1 MLRRFRSGR
10 MAGCFV
16 LFVATVLL
24 VDPGCPR
31 AVARGADNLWS
42 DTLHYLHIRRYVP
55 PCENLSPAGAPNDP
69 VAPAYKAGVAT
80 QVITPKEAVWMAGY
94 ASRTKPAEGKVHDL
108 YAKALCLEDAAGKRL
123 VLVTTDLIGIPRELG
138 EAVAKEVEK
147 AHGIKRDELILSC
160 SHTHCGPVIRENLV
174 DMYPLTKED
183 MAKVDAYTKVLQA
196 DLIAVIGAAVKNVK
210 PAHLKHGAGKATFA
224 MNRREPTDKG
234 VINGKNPAGPV
245 DHTVPVLVVED
256 AQGKPITV
264 VFGYACHNT
273 TMQFLN
279 WCGDYAG
286 FAQIEVEK
294 AFPGAVGMFWAGC
307 GADANPLPRSKIEL
321 CEKYGKE
328 LADATLA
335 AVKGAKPIS
344 GKFAAK
350 YEQIPLKFEAVLTK
364 EQLNADTLSKDQA
377 RSKRAQRLLKELEAN
392 GKIADTY
399 PHYPI
404 QTWAL
409 GDQVLLVSLGGEV
422 VIDYLLRLKKDVP
435 TSRAL
440 WVMGYANDVMAYIPS
455 ARVLK
460 EGGYE
465 ADSSQVY
472 YGMPGKWSPTIEDA
486 IIAKVKEL
494 AGAVAPLPKPTGPK
508 SPKEEKET
516 FKLDERF
523 KIELVAS
530 EPDVVDPVAM
540 CFDEKGRMFV
550 CEMRGYPNGGVGTGK
565 ETRGKIKMLVDK
577 DGDGVF
583 ETATT
588 FAEGLRFPMGITP
601 YKGGMIVA
609 VAPDI
614 LYLEDT
620 DGDGK
625 ADKTTVLYTGFNLHN
640 IQQMVNGLQW
650 GLDNYIYGIAGSDGG
665 TITSPQKKD
674 MPAVALRN
682 RGFRFKPWEPG
693 SFEPT
698 SSGGQYGLTADD
710 YQRWFTATNSQHL
723 RQIVLPDH
731 YLKRNPYL
739 AASAVTV
746 DIPEHG
752 AAAKVFRISPFE
764 PWRVERTT
772 RRAGSPDANRFPP
785 TELVPGGYITSACSP
800 LIYTA
805 RLFGS
810 EFYDNNFVCDPAN
823 NLIHCEI
830 LKENG
835 AAFKAVRAYPDREF
849 LASTDN
855 WFRPVHLS
863 VGPEGAI
870 YVLDFYR
877 EAIETPLS
885 LPDDIKQQLNLESRG
900 RGRIWRI
907 APKKFT
913 AGKLPDMST
922 LKPKELVEELVGSN
936 PWKRMT
942 AQRLLLEMPRATAS
956 GGFRGFR
963 FKEVPL
969 VPNIHWTRRAIDGA
983 SGDDGS
989 TIIASAEPGMREN
1002 ALRLLEVGFR
1012 KNELYC
1018 KLAALVLRDPSP
1030 RVRFQLAL
1038 SAGEM
1043 PPKQA
1048 APILA
1053 ALLEKDAG
1061 DPWIVTAALSS
1072 AGGCGFELLDALTA
1086 KGKTPNAAIVAR
1098 VAAMIGAKGDA
1109 KEIARALELVA
1120 GGADGSI
1127 LDGLGQGMRASK
1139 APLPTWWAKPPAEA
1153 ADVMPKLRA
1162 RFETA
1167 AKTARDEKAEA
1178 AERVRAAALLAYGP
1192 FDSAAGLAEVLTPA
1206 TPGDVQLAA
1215 VRALAAHTD
1224 PKVSELLLKGW
1235 SGYGPAV
1242 RREAM
1247 EAMLARADRAL
1258 KLLAA
1263 VEAKTVSA
1271 TEFSPTQVQALHF
1284 HLNPTVRAKAGAAF
1298 KRSDSDRAKVVKEY
1312 AAALDLKGDAM
1323 KGKAVFAKTCAACH
1337 KLDGVGFDVG
1347 ANLLA
1352 ALPNK
1357 SGDDLLIA
1365 VFDPNKEVDPR
1376 YLSYSVVTGDERVL
1390 MGVVVTETPTSITLR
1405 RADGKEDVILRTN
1418 IATLRSTSL
1427 SLMPVGLEKELTP
1440 QNVADLFAYLRV
1452 AGK

>member
-1 MLRRFRSGR
+1 MKSLL
-10 MAGCFV
+10 ALVTLLAFV
-16 LFVATVLL
+16 L
-24 VDPGCPR
+24 PSR
-31 AVARGADNLWS
+31 AA
-42 DTLHYLHIRRYVP
+42 
-55 PCENLSPAGAPNDP
+55 E
-69 VAPAYKAGVAT
+69 PAYKAGVAT

-94 ASRTKPAEGKVHDL
+94 SGRTKPAEGKVHDL
-108 YAKALCLEDAAGKRL
+108 YAKALCIEDAAGKRL

-138 EAVAKEVEK
+138 DTVAAEVEK
-147 AHGIKRDELILSC
+147 KHGIKRDELMLSC

-174 DMYPLTKED
+174 DMYPMSKED
-183 MAKVDAYTKVLQA
+183 RVKVDAYTKVLQA

-210 PAHLKHGAGKATFA
+210 PANLKHGAGKATFA

-234 VINGKNPAGPV
+234 VINGRNPAGPV

-273 TMQFLN
+273 TLSFYQ

-294 AFPGAVGMFWAGC
+294 ALPGAVGMYWIGC

-328 LADATLA
+328 LGEAAVA
-335 AVKGAKPIS
+335 AVKGAKPIT

-350 YEQIPLKFEAVLTK
+350 YEKITLKFEAVLTK

-399 PHYPI
+399 PHYPV
-404 QTWAL
+404 QTWCF

-494 AGAVAPLPKPTGPK
+494 AAAVAPLAKPPGPL
-508 SPKEEKET
+508 SPKEEKES

-565 ETRGKIKMLVDK
+565 ETRGKIKMLIDK
-577 DGDGVF
+577 DGDGLF

-588 FAEGLRFPMGITP
+588 FAEDLRFPMGITP

-693 SFEPT
+693 SLEPT

-772 RRAGSPDANRFPP
+772 RRAGSPDAKRFPP

-800 LIYTA
+800 LIYTGE
-805 RLFGS
+805 LFPR
-810 EFYDNNFVCDPAN
+810 EFYGNNFVCDPAN
-823 NLIHCEI
+823 NLVHREL

-835 AAFKAVRAYPDREF
+835 AAFTAVRAYDDREF

-855 WFRPVHLS
+855 WFRPVELKQ
-863 VGPEGAI
+863 GPEGAI
-870 YVLDFYR
+870 YLLDFYR

-907 APKKFT
+907 APKNFK
-913 AGKLPDMST
+913 AGKLPDFST
-922 LKPKELVEELVGSN
+922 LKPEQLAQQLSSVS
-936 PWKRMT
+936 PWHRLT
-942 AQRLLLEMPRATAS
+942 AQRLLVERQEKGVTDLIRDQLNRS
-956 GGFRGFR
+956 FDS
-963 FKEVPL
+963 
-969 VPNIHWTRRAIDGA
+969 TRRVNHLWTL
-983 SGDDGS
+983 SG
-989 TIIASAEPGMREN
+989 
-1002 ALRLLEVGFR
+1002 
-1012 KNELYC
+1012 
-1018 KLAALVLRDPSP
+1018 LAALNARDVESAFRLGAVQTGEIEQGLRLAEPFFDTNRAFSVAATKLAKHHLT

-1038 SAGEM
+1038 SAGAM
-1043 PPKQA
+1043 PPKDA
-1048 APILA
+1048 ATILA
-1053 ALLEKDAG
+1053 VILEYDAD

-1072 AGGCGFELLDALTA
+1072 AGGCGFELLESLTA
-1086 KGKTPNAAIVAR
+1086 KGKSPNASIVAR

-1109 KEIARALELVA
+1109 KEITRALELVA

-1139 APLPTWWAKPPAEA
+1139 APLPTWWDKPPAEA

-1167 AKTARDEKAEA
+1167 TKTVRDEKAEA
-1178 AERVRAAALLAYGP
+1178 AGRVRAANLLAYGP
-1192 FDSAAGLAEVLTPA
+1192 FDNAASLAEVLTPT

-1215 VRALAAHTD
+1215 MKALATHTD
-1224 PKVSELLLKGW
+1224 AKVSELLLKGW
-1235 SGYGPAV
+1235 SGYGPAL

-1263 VEAKTVSA
+1263 VEEKKVSA
-1271 TEFSPTQVQALHF
+1271 TEFTPTQVQALHF
-1284 HLNPTVRAKAGAAF
+1284 HLNPNVRAKAGAAF
-1298 KRSDSDRAKVVKEY
+1298 KRGDSDRAKVVKDY

-1323 KGKAVFAKTCAACH
+1323 KGKLVFAKTCAACH
-1337 KLDGVGFDVG
+1337 KLDGTGFDVG

-1357 SGDDLLIA
+1357 SGEDLLIA

-1376 YLSYSVVTGDERVL
+1376 YVSYSVVTGDERVL

>member
-1 MLRRFRSGR
+1 
-10 MAGCFV
+10 V
-16 LFVATVLL
+16 KHLL
-24 VDPGCPR
+24 SLVTLIAFAFPSF
-31 AVARGADNLWS
+31 AAD
-42 DTLHYLHIRRYVP
+42 
-55 PCENLSPAGAPNDP
+55 G
-69 VAPAYKAGVAT
+69 PAYKAGVAK

-94 ASRTKPAEGKVHDL
+94 AGRTKPAEGKVHDL

-138 EAVAKEVEK
+138 DTVAAEVEK
-147 AHGIKRDELILSC
+147 KHGIKRDELMLSC
-160 SHTHCGPVIRENLV
+160 SHTHCGPVVRENLV
-174 DMYPLTKED
+174 DMYPMTKED
-183 MAKVDAYTKVLQA
+183 RAKVDAYTKVLEV
-196 DLIAVIGAAVKNVK
+196 DLIAVIGAAVKNLK
-210 PAHLKHGAGKATFA
+210 PANLKHGAGKATFA

-234 VINGKNPAGPV
+234 VINGRNPAGPV

-256 AQGKPITV
+256 DKGKPITV

-273 TMQFLN
+273 TMQFLQ

-294 AFPGAVGMFWAGC
+294 ALPGAVGMFWIGC

-328 LADATLA
+328 LGEAAVA

-350 YEQIPLKFEAVLTK
+350 YEKITLKFEAVLTK
-364 EQLNADTLSKDQA
+364 EQLNADTLSKEQA

-399 PHYPI
+399 PHYPV
-404 QTWAL
+404 QTWGI

-422 VIDYLLRLKKDVP
+422 VIDYLLRIKKDVP

-494 AGAVAPLPKPTGPK
+494 AGAVAPLPKGPGPL
-508 SPKEEKET
+508 SPKEEKES

-565 ETRGKIKMLVDK
+565 ETRGKIKMLIDK

-601 YKGGMIVA
+601 YKGGVIVA

-693 SFEPT
+693 SLEPT
-698 SSGGQYGLTADD
+698 SGGGQYGLTADD

-772 RRAGSPDANRFPP
+772 RRAGSPDAKRFPA

-800 LIYTA
+800 LIYTGG
-805 RLFGS
+805 LFDK
-810 EFYDNNFVCDPAN
+810 EFAGNNFVCDPAN
-823 NLIHCEI
+823 NLVHREL

-835 AAFKAVRAYPDREF
+835 AAFKAVRAYDDREF

-855 WFRPVHLS
+855 WFRPVELKL
-863 VGPEGAI
+863 GPDGAI
-870 YVLDFYR
+870 YLLDFYR

-907 APKKFT
+907 APKDFK
-913 AGKLPDMST
+913 AAKVPDLSA
-922 LKPKELVEELVGSN
+922 LQAKELVTELFNGNS
-936 PWKRMT
+936 WRRLT
-942 AQRLLLEMPRATAS
+942 AQRLLVERNDKSVVNEIRAQPRANRDKV
-956 GGFRGFR
+956 GF
-963 FKEVPL
+963 
-969 VPNIHWTRRAIDGA
+969 A
-983 SGDDGS
+983 
-989 TIIASAEPGMREN
+989 N
-1002 ALRLLEVGFR
+1002 ALWALHALGALNVNDLEPRYFHADAGQRELAVRLSEATISRPSFPRTYTTRSV
-1012 KNELYC
+1012 N
-1018 KLAALVLRDPSP
+1018 DPSP
-1030 RVRFQLAL
+1030 RVRLQLAL

-1043 PPKQA
+1043 PPKEA

-1053 ALLEKDAG
+1053 ALLEKDAN

-1086 KGKTPNAAIVAR
+1086 KGRTPNAGIVAR

-1120 GGADGSI
+1120 SGADGSI

-1139 APLPTWWAKPPAEA
+1139 APLPTWWANPPADA

-1167 AKTARDEKAEA
+1167 AKTARDEKASA
-1178 AERVRAAALLAYGP
+1178 AERVRAANLLSYGP
-1192 FDSAAGLAEVLTPA
+1192 FDSAAGLADVLTPA

-1215 VRALAAHTD
+1215 VKALAAHTD
-1224 PKVSELLLKGW
+1224 PKVSDLLLKGW

-1247 EAMLARADRAL
+1247 EAMLGRADRAL
-1258 KLLAA
+1258 ALLAA
-1263 VEAKTVSA
+1263 VEEKKVSA
-1271 TEFSPTQVQALHF
+1271 TEFTPTQVQALHF

-1298 KRSDSDRAKVVKEY
+1298 KRGDSDRVKVVKDY
-1312 AAALDLKGDAM
+1312 AAALDLKGDAT

-1357 SGDDLLIA
+1357 SGEELLIA

-1376 YLSYSVVTGDERVL
+1376 YVSYSVVTGDERVL
-1390 MGVVVTETPTSITLR
+1390 MGVIVTETPTSITLR

-1427 SLMPVGLEKELTP
+1427 SLMPIGLEKELSP
-1440 QNVADLFAYLRV
+1440 QNVADLFAYLRA
-1452 AGK
+1452 AGR